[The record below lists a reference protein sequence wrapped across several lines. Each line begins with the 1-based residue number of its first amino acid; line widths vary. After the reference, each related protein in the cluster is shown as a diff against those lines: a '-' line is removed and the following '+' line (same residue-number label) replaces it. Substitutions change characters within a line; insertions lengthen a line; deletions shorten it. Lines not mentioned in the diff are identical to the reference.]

1 MNGLIALVGSGE
13 YLPVMEQVDRY
24 LLGSLN
30 TNGRNACVVCL
41 PTAAGNEGDQSVYQD
56 LTFPIHLLE
65 PDPGEQ

>member
-30 TNGRNACVVCL
+30 TNGHNAACGL
-41 PTAAGNEGDQSVYQD
+41 SADSRRQGR
-56 LTFPIHLLE
+56 
-65 PDPGEQ
+65 